1 MNKIFHDHL
10 YKLLDRV
17 KTYKL
22 CHREVTVLFSSLAKV
37 VDKLE
42 KDETELTKGS
52 FSVLETVKI
61 RTNPQNVERLLLKI
75 NRLHVAECLF
85 GYRSQNTSICGRA
98 INVQ

>member
-61 RTNPQNVERLLLKI
+61 RTNPQNVECLLLKI

>member
-1 MNKIFHDHL
+1 MNTIFHDHL

>member
-1 MNKIFHDHL
+1 MNKILHDHL

>member
-98 INVQ
+98 NNVQ

>member
-1 MNKIFHDHL
+1 MNKIFHHHL

>member
-22 CHREVTVLFSSLAKV
+22 CHTEVTVLFSSLAKV

-61 RTNPQNVERLLLKI
+61 RTNPQTVERLLIKI